1 MGKVLRAWTFW
12 IRAELRGECSD
23 HLDAT
28 VLLRLRAA
36 KGNQRAAALFRDLND
51 GTTEVV
57 VVSVWDSMESIRL
70 YAGDPHTAPTIDPGD
85 VRKLF
90 DREPSVRHYA
100 LSDPHV
106 VATLPAE
113 WTRPDK
119 D

>member
-1 MGKVLRAWTFW
+1 MGKILRAWTFW

-23 HLDAT
+23 HLEAT
-28 VLLRLRAA
+28 VLVRLRAA
-36 KGNQRAAALFRDLND
+36 KGSQRAAALFRDLND

-57 VVSVWDSMESIRL
+57 VVSVWDSMESIRA
-70 YAGDPHTAPTIDPGD
+70 YTGDPHTAPTIDPVD
-85 VRKLF
+85 VPKLF

-113 WTRPDK
+113 WTVPDR